1 MDVFEAIR
9 RRHSYRGP
17 FTDAPVP
24 REDLRKIVE
33 AGIRAPSGKNEQTTS
48 FVIVDDPAL
57 LEQAKQIIDR
67 PVCATAKAMIVCVAD
82 PRPVFNGMSFYKEDC
97 AAAVENMLLAITALG
112 YATVWLDG
120 ALRVNQ
126 TAERLA
132 ELLGVPADRRVQ
144 VVLPLGVPAEQ
155 WEQKPKLPF
164 EQRAWFNRFGG

>member
-67 PVCATAKAMIVCVAD
+67 PVCATA
-82 PRPVFNGMSFYKEDC
+82 
-97 AAAVENMLLAITALG
+97 
-112 YATVWLDG
+112 
-120 ALRVNQ
+120 
-126 TAERLA
+126 
-132 ELLGVPADRRVQ
+132 
-144 VVLPLGVPAEQ
+144 
-155 WEQKPKLPF
+155 
-164 EQRAWFNRFGG
+164 